1 MPAIPRRYWAIRT
14 DKDNRD
20 LILSEL
26 RRGKFRQGWGYAKD
40 QDLRSIQ
47 AAISEGKSLSETQD
61 KAWRNLRMLSTSHDS
76 MHLQDWIVVPN
87 LPQQGKFIVA
97 EIKDEYAYDPLKLSE
112 EQNINGLDQDY
123 GHVLPVRLLTEKGIN
138 KYNLNVD
145 AGIRKTLK
153 AQGRMWNLDKYGPQ
167 LASLVEMYANGED
180 LASAAS
186 GEARLQTAWEKAVSI
201 ATDALKKELEP
212 ALDSHFQAAE
222 WEEPIKLMFERLYP
236 GANVEWVA
244 GSSEQ
249 GADVVVKL
257 RNPFDDGSPW
267 LMVIQVKNYQNEIG
281 TSVLGQLKQAH
292 ERYSRDGKVL
302 CLAVITTAKT
312 KAQDWTEKAGKLSK
326 ELGVPIELLLHE
338 KTLEIITESF
348 AADWGDAKG

>member
-1 MPAIPRRYWAIRT
+1 MPAIPRRYWAMIT

-281 TSVLGQLKQAH
+281 TSVLGCVNK
-292 ERYSRDGKVL
+292 
-302 CLAVITTAKT
+302 
-312 KAQDWTEKAGKLSK
+312 
-326 ELGVPIELLLHE
+326 
-338 KTLEIITESF
+338 
-348 AADWGDAKG
+348 